1 MKDTIA
7 IILAAGKG
15 TRMKSEVP
23 KILHEILGKPIIYHI
38 LECLK
43 DAGVKEIITVA
54 GYGCDLLKK
63 ALPINVKIVLQ
74 KKLLGSGDAVMAT
87 RNILKRYS
95 GDILII
101 CGDTPIIKGETLTRL
116 IKEHKSS
123 GASATVLTARIKDPG
138 PYGRIV
144 RGEGGEI
151 LKIAEETE
159 ARLYEKVINEINVGT
174 YCFTKEDLFTALKE
188 VKPNNK
194 KKEFFLTDT
203 IGILYNKGKMI
214 ESVLAEDPE
223 EIVGINTRIDLAQA
237 TRILKERIL
246 EDVMSGGVTI
256 EDTSSTTIYPGVKIG
271 PDTIIHPNTLI
282 ESDVEIGRNCHI
294 GPFAHL
300 RPGVRIGDNVE
311 VGNFVEL
318 VRTNVKNGT
327 KVKHHTYLGDAIVG
341 KGVNVGAGT
350 ITANFDGKNKNRTVI
365 GDGAFIGVGAILIA
379 PVKIGARAI
388 VGAGC
393 VVPKNHDVPNGATV
407 VGVPAK
413 VLQKRKKRG

>member
-1 MKDTIA
+1 MKNTIA

-15 TRMKSEVP
+15 TRMKSRTP
-23 KILHEILGKPIIYHI
+23 KILHEILGKTIIKHI
-38 LECLK
+38 LESLK
-43 DAGVKEIITVA
+43 DAGIKDVIVVA
-54 GYGCDLLKK
+54 GYGSDLLKK
-63 ALPINVKIVLQ
+63 TLPINVKIVLQ
-74 KKLLGSGDAVMAT
+74 NKLLGSGDAVMAT
-87 RNILKRYS
+87 RNILKGYS

-101 CGDTPIIKGETLTRL
+101 CGDTPLIKGETLTRL
-116 IKEHKSS
+116 VREHKSS
-123 GASATVLTARIKDPG
+123 GSSATVLTAKIKDPG
-138 PYGRIV
+138 SYGRIV

-159 ARLYEKVINEINVGT
+159 ARLSEKVINEINVGT

-188 VKPNNK
+188 VEPDNK

-203 IGILYNKGKMI
+203 IEILYNKGKI
-214 ESVLAEDPE
+214 TRSVLAEDPE
-223 EIVGINTRIDLAQA
+223 EIIGINTRGDLAQA
-237 TRILKERIL
+237 TRILKQRIL

-271 PDTIIHPNTLI
+271 PDTVIHPNTLI
-282 ESDVEIGRNCHI
+282 ESDVEIGKNCHI
-294 GPFAHL
+294 GPFSRL

-318 VRTNVKNGT
+318 VRTKVKNNT
-327 KVKHHTYLGDAIVG
+327 RVKHHTYLGDTIVG

-379 PVKIGARAI
+379 PVKVGARAI

-393 VVPKNHDVPNGATV
+393 VVPRNHNVPNGATV

-413 VLQKRKKRG
+413 ILRKRKKRG